1 VKRILRQ
8 SLLPLFLVL
17 AIGATVAASD
27 QAEVASRTGL
37 APDLFLT
44 LTVNAGG
51 RELALF
57 LVYVDERA
65 FQSKIS
71 PDLRQSL
78 LPYVGRN
85 ALFINPTVEEVSPT
99 LPFSPAL
106 LSVEQEGRTTFVPSS
121 LDWVELSP
129 GFLAGT
135 AVVNPGGVTYGSGSS
150 GILLLGDR
158 IDPARP
164 FTVVYAG
171 AKGTF
176 RLAQPPGAGAS
187 APAAIPTSTV
197 PPASVPAPL
206 PEGTDTLSAELLQ
219 GDFSPASVAALLQL
233 DPSLVGTIVQSSKG
247 EELRLLLV
255 RLEEGVRAGAFAPDL
270 LARVEPYFGTG
281 AVMVWALSAGGASFS
296 PFKFYVQQKGTS
308 YVFFLDSS
316 FAELT
321 EGFRRAGRV
330 APGEVAA
337 GVLLLPGGVLRTAP
351 FTVFYSGGTGAFF
364 P

>member
-1 VKRILRQ
+1 MKRILRQ

-17 AIGATVAASD
+17 AVGVAVAASE
-27 QAEVASRTGL
+27 QAEVASRTGI
-37 APDLFLT
+37 APDLFVT
-44 LTVNAGG
+44 LTVDAGG

-57 LVYVDERA
+57 IVYIDERA

-78 LPYVGRN
+78 QPYVGRN
-85 ALFINPTVEEVSPT
+85 ALFINPTVEKVSPT
-99 LPFSPAL
+99 LSFSPAL
-106 LSVEQEGRTTFVPSS
+106 FSVEQEGRATFVPSS
-121 LDWVELSP
+121 SDWVEISP

-135 AVVNPGGVTYGSGSS
+135 AVVNPGGATYGSGSS
-150 GILLLGDR
+150 GILLLGER

-171 AKGTF
+171 AKGAF
-176 RLAQPPGAGAS
+176 RLAQPTGLS
-187 APAAIPTSTV
+187 APAVVPTSTV
-197 PPASVPAPL
+197 PPVPVPAPL
-206 PEGTDTLSAELLQ
+206 PEGTDALSAELLQ
-219 GDFSPASVAALLQL
+219 GDFSPASVAALLHL
-233 DPSLVGTIVQSSKG
+233 DPSLVGTIVQTSKG

-270 LARVEPYFGTG
+270 LLRIESYFGTG
-281 AVMVWALSAGGASFS
+281 AVMVWALSASGASFT
-296 PFKFYVQQKGTS
+296 PFKLYVQQKGTS

-337 GVLLLPGGVLRTAP
+337 GVLLLPGGVVRTAP
-351 FTVFYSGGTGAFF
+351 FTVFYSGGTGALF

>member
-17 AIGATVAASD
+17 AVGATVAASD

-37 APDLFLT
+37 APDLFVT
-44 LTVNAGG
+44 LTVDTGG

-85 ALFINPTVEEVSPT
+85 ALFVNPTVEEVSPT

-106 LSVEQEGRTTFVPSS
+106 LLVEQEGRATFVPSS
-121 LDWVELSP
+121 SDWVELSE

-171 AKGTF
+171 ARGAF
-176 RLAQPPGAGAS
+176 LLAQPTGLS
-187 APAAIPTSTV
+187 APAVVPTSTV
-197 PPASVPAPL
+197 PPASAPAPL
-206 PEGTDTLSAELLQ
+206 PEGTDALSAELLQ
-219 GDFSPASVAALLQL
+219 GDFSTASVASLLHI

-270 LARVEPYFGTG
+270 LARIEPYFGAG
-281 AVMVWALSAGGASFS
+281 AVMVWALSAGGASFT

-316 FAELT
+316 FVELT

-337 GVLLLPGGVLRTAP
+337 GILLLPGGVARTAP
-351 FTVFYSGGTGAFF
+351 FTVFYSGGTGALF

>member
-1 VKRILRQ
+1 M
-8 SLLPLFLVL
+8 
-17 AIGATVAASD
+17 AASD

-44 LTVNAGG
+44 LTVNADG

-57 LVYVDERA
+57 MVYVDERA

-85 ALFINPTVEEVSPT
+85 VLFVNPTVEEVSPT

-106 LSVEQEGRTTFVPSS
+106 LSVEQEGRTTFVPSLS
-121 LDWVELSP
+121 DWVELSP

-135 AVVNPGGVTYGSGSS
+135 AVANPGGVTYGSGSS

-164 FTVVYAG
+164 FTVIYAR

-176 RLAQPPGAGAS
+176 RLAGPAGAI

-197 PPASVPAPL
+197 PPAPVPAPL

-219 GDFSPASVAALLQL
+219 GVFSAESVAALLQL

-281 AVMVWALSAGGASFS
+281 ALMVWALSAGGASFS

-337 GVLLLPGGVLRTAP
+337 GILLLPGGVLRMAP
-351 FTVFYSGGTGAFF
+351 FTVFYGGGTGALF